1 MNHEKL
7 TNYELLLQNAHDEN
21 VSVYEDFDLNGNSMC
36 SSRLQGLYLNGN
48 VALDKDL
55 DTSVE
60 KSCILAEELGHHYTT
75 YGNILFQDSVSN
87 HKQEL
92 RARMWAYNRQIGLLG
107 IIKSYEHGCRN
118 LYDMA
123 EYLEVTE
130 EFLKD
135 ALERYRQKYGMCTAV
150 DNYIIYFEPGLGVVK
165 MN

>member
-1 MNHEKL
+1 MNA
-7 TNYELLLQNAHDEN
+7 YEQLLSSSGEN
-21 VSVYEDFDLNGNSMC
+21 IIV
-36 SSRLQGLYLNGN
+36 
-48 VALDKDL
+48 
-55 DTSVE
+55 VE
-60 KSCILAEELGHHYTT
+60 KNFKSQAKGLCKGNKIGISKAISTSTEKACILAEELGHYYTT
-75 YGNILFQDSVSN
+75 VGNILDQSSVSN
-87 HKQEL
+87 RKQEL

-135 ALERYRQKYGMCTAV
+135 ALERYRQKYGMYTAV